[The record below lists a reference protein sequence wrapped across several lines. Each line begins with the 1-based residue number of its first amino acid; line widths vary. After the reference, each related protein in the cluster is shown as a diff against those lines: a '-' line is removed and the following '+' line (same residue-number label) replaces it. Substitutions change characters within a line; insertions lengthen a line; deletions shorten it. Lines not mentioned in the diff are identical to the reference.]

1 MAQVNKISS
10 FKSFTEVK
18 NQEATMKLRETNN
31 AKRQETVGKIGAI
44 LDEMGLTSLSELD
57 EEKKQALIN
66 KMFGNVSEDEA
77 EDIEDELNKLGEPK
91 KLEEGNAFIYAASK
105 AKQEG
110 KSDFEFN
117 GKKYKVTIK
126 KDTGLKEGNAFGDA
140 VRKAKEDGEK
150 EFEFDGKTYK
160 VEETLEEAK
169 RTKFTGKTAHDL
181 YTQTDGKS
189 VEVFVKNDWYSV
201 NPSEL
206 KDDKGDSFTGYTQD
220 GSDYELYLKDIS
232 FIQESLNEGSHGMA
246 KKILQS
252 IVDGDSSRAEGIK
265 LSKDLADHFL
275 NWINTSA
282 FGKKNENL
290 PLNMLINA
298 SFNWGIERQ
307 LDPKLK
313 GELANL
319 KASQKKNESLVNE
332 ARTIAKIQYD
342 WSKLTTTMQAT
353 AQNWKAAEGSAKE
366 MLLGKLKE
374 MTAQKKAL
382 EAELDATIADK
393 DKDLELVVSEAFN
406 RLPKDVIGN
415 ELYLASKNLTN
426 LFNSAN
432 TGNDIDTG
440 VIDSIVKQLNTVKKS
455 VKKFNNYDEVAG
467 TVYEGK
473 AKDLKPN
480 HKYTSDYGEVTFIKL
495 NPDGKTMKLHSKE
508 TGEIK
513 TDISNAYNMELIES
527 VVNEGAAKQFDKDIQ
542 TLIKDIKSGYGWIDP
557 EYVGD
562 TWENSSDTI
571 DYSLVKGEVLKRLFD
586 AGLLAHADENDEEV
600 AGKKVKFSELGYY
613 AMAKESVVNE
623 AEKFKSTKDF
633 LDFCEEID
641 GMPEVRIKRI
651 MGKDYIDTP
660 GGFRDEADDYD
671 NDIEEYMISNM
682 GKSDFN
688 ELKTWWENNVQES
701 LNEGMISPKIANGF
715 KIGNKIKTQK
725 DTYTITGF
733 GSKTGATRDFEA
745 ENEKG
750 EQFNLRVSLRGA
762 TGIQVAAGARNL
774 NFPEQ
779 QEMLESTVVE
789 SGFHRSAPSAE
800 ATRKAE
806 QLKKLRKLR
815 DHQEETDRIKKAQLK
830 RAKAAGS
837 AKESVVTEGKDDYMA
852 KFGSA
857 NINLKKGYKHHT
869 EDELN
874 DLYDKLGDLVKTLNV
889 KDVTLVFESVIT
901 EAEVKSDDEFKEYAM
916 TVLKK
921 AFGEDFDEAKAGEVV
936 DGILKKC
943 GDDYGAAVG
952 MLTSSLGE
960 SVVTEGFDANYWE
973 DYHEDSNKI
982 TQITGMTIQHEV
994 EAEVEEWND
1003 NNEDGDDNEVTSAGE
1018 KKVIKLAK
1026 EFAKAKGWIS
1036 SDVIQAMIAQ
1046 ES

>member
-1 MAQVNKISS
+1 MAQVNRISS

-91 KLEEGNAFIYAASK
+91 KLEEGNAFIFAAGK

-110 KSDFEFN
+110 KSSFEFN
-117 GKKYKVTIK
+117 GKTYKVTLK
-126 KDTGLKEGNAFGDA
+126 KDTGLKEGNAFGAA
-140 VRKAKEDGEK
+140 VKKAKEDDED
-150 EFEFDGKTYK
+150 EFEIDGETY
-160 VEETLEEAK
+160 EIEEAK
-169 RTKFTGKTAHDL
+169 RSKFTGKTANDL
-181 YTQTDGKS
+181 YTQIGGKP
-189 VEVFVKNDWYSV
+189 VEVFVGNDWYSI
-201 NPSEL
+201 NPAEL
-206 KDDKGDSFTGYTQD
+206 KGDKGDSFIGYTRD
-220 GSDYELYLKDIS
+220 GSDHEFYLKDIS
-232 FIQESLNEGSHGMA
+232 FIQESLNEGKHGMA
-246 KKILQS
+246 KKLLKG
-252 IVDGDSSRAEGIK
+252 IVDGDSSEAEGIK
-265 LSKDLADHFL
+265 LSKELADHYL
-275 NWINTSA
+275 NWISTSA

-313 GELANL
+313 GELEAL
-319 KASQKKNESLVNE
+319 KASQKKNESIVNE
-332 ARTIAKIQYD
+332 ARSIAKIQYD

-393 DKDLELVVSEAFN
+393 DKDLELVVSEAFY
-406 RLPKDVIGN
+406 RLPKDVIGT
-415 ELYLASKNLTN
+415 ELYVANQNLQSLYNNTSAGSDVDPKALDSIIKNLQQ
-426 LFNSAN
+426 
-432 TGNDIDTG
+432 
-440 VIDSIVKQLNTVKKS
+440 VKSLT
-455 VKKFNNYDEVAG
+455 KKFNSKEEVAG
-467 TVYEGK
+467 TVYEGEVLLFDEIGTELEALKKKISGLMKSATDKKWVSALGAASSALSNLDRNLSQSDSKLGAIITEADLYEGK

-527 VVNEGAAKQFDKDIQ
+527 VVNE
-542 TLIKDIKSGYGWIDP
+542 
-557 EYVGD
+557 
-562 TWENSSDTI
+562 
-571 DYSLVKGEVLKRLFD
+571 
-586 AGLLAHADENDEEV
+586 
-600 AGKKVKFSELGYY
+600 
-613 AMAKESVVNE
+613 
-623 AEKFKSTKDF
+623 AEKFKSTEDF
-633 LDFCEEID
+633 EEFLEEID

-671 NDIEEYMISNM
+671 NDIVEYTLSNM
-682 GKSDFN
+682 GRKDF
-688 ELKTWWENNVQES
+688 EALKAWWENNVQES
-701 LNEGMISPKIANGF
+701 LTEG
-715 KIGNKIKTQK
+715 Q
-725 DTYTITGF
+725 D
-733 GSKTGATRDFEA
+733 
-745 ENEKG
+745 
-750 EQFNLRVSLRGA
+750 
-762 TGIQVAAGARNL
+762 
-774 NFPEQ
+774 
-779 QEMLESTVVE
+779 
-789 SGFHRSAPSAE
+789 PSAE
-800 ATRKAE
+800 KTSRAE
-806 QLKKLRKLR
+806 QLKKLKAFKAR
-815 DHQEETDRIKKAQLK
+815 QEETEKLKKLQAK

-837 AKESVVTEGKDDYMA
+837 AKESVVAEGKDDYMA
-852 KFGSA
+852 RSGSA
-857 NINLKKGYKHHT
+857 DINIKKGYKHLV
-869 EDELN
+869 EYELE
-874 DLYDKLGDLVKTLNV
+874 DLYNKLGALSKEYKIKGITA
-889 KDVTLVFESVIT
+889 TFESVVT
-901 EAEVKSDDEFKEYAM
+901 EAEVSSDDEFKEYAM
-916 TVLKK
+916 SVLKK
-921 AFGEDFDEAKAGEVV
+921 AFGDDFDEAKAGEVV

-973 DYHEDSNKI
+973 DYQEGAQKTKNP
-982 TQITGMTIQHEV
+982 TGMQIQQDVSAAV
-994 EAEVEEWND
+994 EDWND
-1003 NNEDGDDNEVTSAGE
+1003 NNEDGPDNEVTPAGE
-1018 KKVIKLAK
+1018 KKVLKLAK
-1026 EFAKAKGWIS
+1026 EFVKAKGYIS
-1036 SDVIQAMIAQ
+1036 FDIIDAMIAQ

>member
-1 MAQVNKISS
+1 MAQVNRISS

-91 KLEEGNAFIYAASK
+91 KLEEGNAFIFAASK
-105 AKQEG
+105 AKQDG
-110 KSDFEFN
+110 KSEFEFN

-126 KDTGLKEGNAFGDA
+126 KDTGLKEGNAFGAA
-140 VRKAKEDGEK
+140 VKKAKEDDED
-150 EFEFDGKTYK
+150 EFEIDGETY
-160 VEETLEEAK
+160 EIEEAK
-169 RTKFTGKTAHDL
+169 RSKFTGKTANDL
-181 YTQTDGKS
+181 YTQIGGKP
-189 VEVFVKNDWYSV
+189 VEVFVGNDWYSV
-201 NPSEL
+201 NPAEL
-206 KDDKGDSFTGYTQD
+206 KGDKGDSFIGYTRD
-220 GSDYELYLKDIS
+220 GSDHEFYLKDIS
-232 FIQESLNEGSHGMA
+232 FIQESLNEGKHGMA
-246 KKILQS
+246 KKLLKG
-252 IVDGDSSRAEGIK
+252 IVDGDSSEAEGIK
-265 LSKDLADHFL
+265 LSKELADHYL
-275 NWINTSA
+275 NWISTSA

-313 GELANL
+313 GELEAL
-319 KASQKKNESLVNE
+319 KASQKKNESIVNE
-332 ARTIAKIQYD
+332 ARSIAKIQYD

-432 TGNDIDTG
+432 AGNDIDTG
-440 VIDSIVKQLNTVKKS
+440 VVDSIVKQLNIVKKS
-455 VKKFNNYDEVAG
+455 VKKFNNAEEVAG
-467 TVYEGK
+467 TVYEGEVLLFDEIGTELEALKKKISGLMKSATDKKWVSALGAASSALSNLDRNLSQSDSKLGAIITEADLYEGK

-527 VVNEGAAKQFDKDIQ
+527 VVNE
-542 TLIKDIKSGYGWIDP
+542 
-557 EYVGD
+557 
-562 TWENSSDTI
+562 
-571 DYSLVKGEVLKRLFD
+571 
-586 AGLLAHADENDEEV
+586 
-600 AGKKVKFSELGYY
+600 
-613 AMAKESVVNE
+613 

-633 LDFCEEID
+633 IDFLEEID
-641 GMPEVRIKRI
+641 GMPENRIKRI

-671 NDIEEYMISNM
+671 NDIEEYTLSNM

-701 LNEGMISPKIANGF
+701 LTEG
-715 KIGNKIKTQK
+715 Q
-725 DTYTITGF
+725 D
-733 GSKTGATRDFEA
+733 
-745 ENEKG
+745 
-750 EQFNLRVSLRGA
+750 
-762 TGIQVAAGARNL
+762 
-774 NFPEQ
+774 
-779 QEMLESTVVE
+779 
-789 SGFHRSAPSAE
+789 PSAE
-800 ATRKAE
+800 KTSRAE
-806 QLKKLRKLR
+806 QLKKLKAFKAR
-815 DHQEETDRIKKAQLK
+815 QEETEKLKKLQAK

-837 AKESVVTEGKDDYMA
+837 AKESVVAEGKDDYMA
-852 KFGSA
+852 RSGSA
-857 NINLKKGYKHHT
+857 DINIKKGYKHLV
-869 EDELN
+869 EYELE
-874 DLYDKLGDLVKTLNV
+874 DLYNKLGALSKEYKIKGITA
-889 KDVTLVFESVIT
+889 TFESVVN
-901 EAEVKSDDEFKEYAM
+901 EAEVSSDDEFKEYAM
-916 TVLKK
+916 SVLKK
-921 AFGEDFDEAKAGEVV
+921 AFGDDFDEAKAGEVV

-960 SVVTEGFDANYWE
+960 SVVTEAFDANYWE
-973 DYHEDSNKI
+973 DYHEKSPKI
-982 TQITGMTIQHEV
+982 TSASKVANAV
-994 EAEVEEWND
+994 EDCVWDWND
-1003 NNEDGDDNEVTSAGE
+1003 NNENGKENEVSKTGE
-1018 KKVIKLAK
+1018 KKVMNLAHD
-1026 EFAKAKGWIS
+1026 FFKAKGYIS
-1036 SDVIQAMIAQ
+1036 FDIIDAMIAQ

>member
-18 NQEATMKLRETNN
+18 NQENTMKLRETNN

-66 KMFGNVSEDEA
+66 KMFGTVSEDEA

-91 KLEEGNAFIYAASK
+91 KLEEGNAFIFAASK
-105 AKQEG
+105 AKQDG
-110 KSDFEFN
+110 KSEFEFN

-126 KDTGLKEGNAFGDA
+126 KDTGLSESEKNEGNAFGAA
-140 VRKAKEDGEK
+140 VKKAKEDDED
-150 EFEFDGKTYK
+150 EFEVDGETYK
-160 VEETLEEAK
+160 VEEAK

-181 YTQTDGKS
+181 YTQTSGKP
-189 VEVFVKNDWYSV
+189 VEVFVGNDWYSV
-201 NPSEL
+201 DPKEL

-232 FIQESLNEGSHGMA
+232 FIQESVVNEGSHGMA

-265 LSKDLADHFL
+265 LSKDLAEHYL
-275 NWINTSA
+275 NWIKTSV

-313 GELANL
+313 KELEDL
-319 KASQKKNESLVNE
+319 KASQKKNESVESIDE
-332 ARTIAKIQYD
+332 ARSIAKIQYD
-342 WSKLTTTMQAT
+342 WSKLTTSMQAT
-353 AQNWKAAEGSAKE
+353 AQNWKVAEGSAKE
-366 MLLGKLKE
+366 SLLGKLKE

-393 DKDLELVVSEAFN
+393 DKDLELVVSESKEADEASNILDDLLDERDGDMEELHGMSMEDALDTVETYGHSGSKAKKIAQELYSLCNESTVSEAFN

-432 TGNDIDTG
+432 AGNDIDPG
-440 VIDSIVKQLNTVKKS
+440 VIDSIIKQLNTVKKS
-455 VKKFNNYDEVAG
+455 AKKFNNYDEVAG

-527 VVNEGAAKQFDKDIQ
+527 VVNEGTKQFDKDVQ

-562 TWENSSDTI
+562 TWENSSNAI

-586 AGLLAHADENDEEV
+586 AGLLAHSDENDEEK
-600 AGKKVKFSELGYY
+600 AGKKVKFSELGAY
-613 AMAKESVVNE
+613 ANESVVNE

-633 LDFCEEID
+633 EEFCEEID
-641 GMPEVRIKRI
+641 GMPEQRIKRI

-660 GGFRDEADDYD
+660 GGYRDEAEDYD
-671 NDIEEYMISNM
+671 NDIIEYMISNM

-688 ELKTWWENNVQES
+688 ELKTWWENNV
-701 LNEGMISPKIANGF
+701 A
-715 KIGNKIKTQK
+715 
-725 DTYTITGF
+725 
-733 GSKTGATRDFEA
+733 
-745 ENEKG
+745 
-750 EQFNLRVSLRGA
+750 
-762 TGIQVAAGARNL
+762 
-774 NFPEQ
+774 
-779 QEMLESTVVE
+779 ESTVTE
-789 SGFHRSAPSAE
+789 SGYQRSGPSAE

-806 QLKKLRKLR
+806 QLKKLKKLR
-815 DHQEETDRIKKAQLK
+815 DHREETDRIKKAQLK

-889 KDVTLVFESVIT
+889 KDVTLVFESTVN

-916 TVLKK
+916 AVLKK

-943 GDDYGAAVG
+943 DGDYGAAVG

-960 SVVTEGFDANYWE
+960 SVVTEAFDANYWE
-973 DYHEDSNKI
+973 DYHEDSTKSKNPGNF
-982 TQITGMTIQHEV
+982 QLQQEV
-994 EAEVEEWND
+994 EGCVEDWND
-1003 NNEDGDDNEVTSAGE
+1003 NNENGKENEVTSAGE
-1018 KKVIKLAK
+1018 KKVLKLAK
-1026 EFAKAKGWIS
+1026 EFVKAKGWIS
-1036 SDVIQAMIAQ
+1036 SDVIDAMIAQ

>member
-1 MAQVNKISS
+1 MAQVNRISS

-57 EEKKQALIN
+57 EVKKQALIN

-77 EDIEDELNKLGEPK
+77 EDIENELNKLGEPK
-91 KLEEGNAFIYAASK
+91 KLEEGNAFIFAASK

-126 KDTGLKEGNAFGDA
+126 KDTGLKEGNAFGAA
-140 VRKAKEDGEK
+140 VKKAKEDDED
-150 EFEFDGKTYK
+150 EFEIDGETFK
-160 VEETLEEAK
+160 VEEAK
-169 RTKFTGKTAHDL
+169 RTKFTGTTANDL
-181 YTQTDGKS
+181 YNQIDGKK
-189 VEVFVKNDWYSV
+189 VTVFVGNDWYSI
-201 NPSEL
+201 NPAEL
-206 KDDKGDSFTGYTQD
+206 KDDKGDSFTGYTKD
-220 GSDYELYLKDIS
+220 GSDYGFYLKDIK
-232 FIQESLNEGSHGMA
+232 FIQESLNEGKNGMA
-246 KKILQS
+246 KKLLKG
-252 IVDGDSSRAEGIK
+252 IVDGDSSEAEGIK
-265 LSKDLADHFL
+265 LSKGLADHYL
-275 NWINTSA
+275 YWINTSA

-307 LDPKLK
+307 LPSNLK
-313 GELANL
+313 KELEDL
-319 KASQKKNESLVNE
+319 KASQKKNESVESIDE
-332 ARTIAKIQYD
+332 ARSIAKIQYD

-393 DKDLELVVSEAFN
+393 DKDLELVVSETFN

-415 ELYLASKNLTN
+415 ELYLASQNLTN

-432 TGNDIDTG
+432 AGNDIDPG
-440 VIDSIVKQLNTVKKS
+440 VIDSIVKQLNTIKKS
-455 VKKFNNYDEVAG
+455 VKKFNNAEEVVG

-527 VVNEGAAKQFDKDIQ
+527 VVNEGDMTKDYDGFIVLDSKTKKTYKFKYSKGTSSVKVENGAIDKLSNS
-542 TLIKDIKSGYGWIDP
+542 TGSPKSNFMVHGF
-557 EYVGD
+557 VK
-562 TWENSSDTI
+562 
-571 DYSLVKGEVLKRLFD
+571 KGEWNS
-586 AGLLAHADENDEEV
+586 ND
-600 AGKKVKFSELGYY
+600 SEIL
-613 AMAKESVVNE
+613 ESTVNE

-641 GMPEVRIKRI
+641 GMPENRIKRI

-701 LNEGMISPKIANGF
+701 SIIEG
-715 KIGNKIKTQK
+715 Q
-725 DTYTITGF
+725 D
-733 GSKTGATRDFEA
+733 
-745 ENEKG
+745 
-750 EQFNLRVSLRGA
+750 
-762 TGIQVAAGARNL
+762 
-774 NFPEQ
+774 
-779 QEMLESTVVE
+779 
-789 SGFHRSAPSAE
+789 PSAE
-800 ATRKAE
+800 KTSRAE
-806 QLKKLRKLR
+806 QLKKLKAFKAR
-815 DHQEETDRIKKAQLK
+815 QEETERLKKAQLK
-830 RAKAAGS
+830 RAKATGS
-837 AKESVVTEGKDDYMA
+837 AKESVVAEGKDDYMA
-852 KFGSA
+852 RSGSA
-857 NINLKKGYKHHT
+857 DINLKKGYKHLV
-869 EDELN
+869 EYELE
-874 DLYDKLGDLVKTLNV
+874 DLYNKLGELSKEYKIKGITA
-889 KDVTLVFESVIT
+889 TFESVVN
-901 EAEVKSDDEFKEYAM
+901 EADVKSDDEFKEYAM

-921 AFGEDFDEAKAGEVV
+921 AFGDDFDEAKAGEVV

-943 GDDYGAAVG
+943 GDDYGACVG

-960 SVVTEGFDANYWE
+960 SVVTEAFDANYWE
-973 DYHEDSNKI
+973 DYHEKSPKI
-982 TQITGMTIQHEV
+982 TSSSKV
-994 EAEVEEWND
+994 EGAVEDGVWDWND
-1003 NNEDGDDNEVTSAGE
+1003 NNENGKENEVTSAGE
-1018 KKVIKLAK
+1018 KKVMKLAK
-1026 EFAKAKGWIS
+1026 DFFKAKGYICA
-1036 SDVIQAMIAQ
+1036 DIIDAMIAQ